1 MNDHFKILTELS
13 TDITLFAQRELSS
26 AQETLDKTLSAA
38 AEVGKAS
45 KKVLVYGVDKSVE
58 LVQSA
63 GDTEFAKSVV
73 DITKNITSTTTE
85 AVTKLS
91 DQFEELTTRNTSLEN
106 ETITTEGSNVVD
118 DLNHVIEK
126 LKGKDI
132 VGLSGEALAVT
143 GGGLAGLAAAGTLA
157 SAAGATTILGSSSLA
172 GVLGGTFVATTPVGW
187 VVGAA
192 VVAGVAGYGIAKM
205 VRSGSK
211 EDQVRE
217 QLIKRLEARLALLK
231 KEEQLDSSLNELNQ
245 LLAIVI
251 EKGLISEAQ
260 AERMVGLIESGA
272 LNIEIGIQRIKSL
285 ISSHNVNL

>member
-1 MNDHFKILTELS
+1 MKDHFKILTELS

-26 AQETLDKTLSAA
+26 AQDTLDKTLSAA

-45 KKVLVYGVDKSVE
+45 KEALVYGVDKSVE
-58 LVQSA
+58 LMQST
-63 GDTEFAKSVV
+63 GETEFVKSVV

-91 DQFEELTTRNTSLEN
+91 DQFEELTT
-106 ETITTEGSNVVD
+106 ITTEDSNVAD

-231 KEEQLDSSLNELNQ
+231 KEEQLDSPINELNQ

-251 EKGLISEAQ
+251 EKSLISEAQ

-272 LNIEIGIQRIKSL
+272 LNINIALQRLKSL
-285 ISSHNVNL
+285 G

>member
-1 MNDHFKILTELS
+1 MKKYFTHISDLAT
-13 TDITLFAQRELSS
+13 FAKRELSS
-26 AQETLDKTLSAA
+26 AQDTLDKTLSAA
-38 AEVGKAS
+38 AEVGKSS
-45 KKVLVYGVDKSVE
+45 KEALVYRVDKSVE
-58 LVQSA
+58 LMQSV
-63 GDTEFAKSVV
+63 GDAEFAKSVV
-73 DITKNITSTTTE
+73 DITKNITSTTTH
-85 AVTKLS
+85 AITKLS

-106 ETITTEGSNVVD
+106 ETITTKDSNDAD

-126 LKGKDI
+126 LKGKDK

-143 GGGLAGLAAAGTLA
+143 GGGLAGAAAAGTLA

-172 GVLGGTFVATTPVGW
+172 GVLGGTFVAATPVGW

-205 VRSGSK
+205 VRSGCK

-272 LNIEIGIQRIKSL
+272 LNINIALQRLKSL
-285 ISSHNVNL
+285 G

>member
-1 MNDHFKILTELS
+1 MNKYFTHISDLT
-13 TDITLFAQRELSS
+13 TFAKRELSS
-26 AQETLDKTLSAA
+26 AQEKLDKTLSVA
-38 AEVGKAS
+38 AEIGKTS
-45 KKVLVYGVDKSVE
+45 KEILVSRVDKSVE
-58 LVQSA
+58 LMQSA

-73 DITKNITSTTTE
+73 DITKNITSTTTH
-85 AVTKLS
+85 AITKLS

-106 ETITTEGSNVVD
+106 EKITTKDSNDAD

-126 LKGKDI
+126 LKGKDK

-143 GGGLAGLAAAGTLA
+143 GGGLAGAAAAGTLA

-172 GVLGGTFVATTPVGW
+172 GVLGGTFVAATPVGW

-231 KEEQLDSSLNELNQ
+231 KEEQLDSPINELNQ

-272 LNIEIGIQRIKSL
+272 LNINIALQRLKSL
-285 ISSHNVNL
+285 G

>member
-91 DQFEELTTRNTSLEN
+91 DQFEELTT
-106 ETITTEGSNVVD
+106 ITTEDSNVAD

-272 LNIEIGIQRIKSL
+272 LNINIALQRLKSL
-285 ISSHNVNL
+285 C